1 MLKFVSRV
9 LIISLLETGALYG
22 KKQAITVHAEEVTQ
36 ASNNEQ
42 NDYYKVA
49 PKKVIL
55 EKDGYVYSNPN
66 LDDASKKAEVYKGTV
81 LNVYSI
87 AYSNTDIPCL
97 KVDGGYISAA
107 KNFSAESSEPPK
119 TNIVTD
125 ASSTGSNDVINS
137 AKEKKSASSIEDDEQ
152 ASASLPTR
160 ESDEKSESTNAGAYN
175 QRKTEVSKTN
185 QSQTVTVASA
195 VDLSKYYT
203 TNSGEIVALTD
214 IKLYS
219 EVGLKNVIKTIS
231 AGSLLKT
238 QGVEYAS
245 GYPRFKVSGG
255 YITAN
260 RSFVVQPTSN
270 IANYYTTNTGQIAS
284 LTDIHVYSDV
294 ALTKLVRT
302 VSAGTLLKVQGIEYI
317 SGYPRYKLAD
327 GYITA
332 NKFFVV
338 QPVSSINNYY
348 TSNPGEISASKVTH
362 LYSDIDLT
370 NIVKKVPAG
379 TVYKVEKIQYSTS
392 GYPRFKVAGGFISA
406 NKSIVAVYKESSNT
420 EKANKVVALAKT
432 KIGDPYTQSAS
443 GRLGPNSF
451 DCSGFVYYVYKTA
464 LGIVLPG
471 TTTTTEESA
480 GKEVSLNTLKPG
492 DLLFYGTRGN
502 TYHVGIYEGNGIM
515 VHAATP
521 EEGVKETA
529 IKYYEPSFARRIL
542 N

>member
-327 GYITA
+327 G
-332 NKFFVV
+332 
-338 QPVSSINNYY
+338 
-348 TSNPGEISASKVTH
+348 
-362 LYSDIDLT
+362 
-370 NIVKKVPAG
+370 
-379 TVYKVEKIQYSTS
+379 
-392 GYPRFKVAGGFISA
+392 
-406 NKSIVAVYKESSNT
+406 
-420 EKANKVVALAKT
+420 
-432 KIGDPYTQSAS
+432 
-443 GRLGPNSF
+443 RLQ
-451 DCSGFVYYVYKTA
+451 
-464 LGIVLPG
+464 I
-471 TTTTTEESA
+471 
-480 GKEVSLNTLKPG
+480 
-492 DLLFYGTRGN
+492 
-502 TYHVGIYEGNGIM
+502 
-515 VHAATP
+515 
-521 EEGVKETA
+521 
-529 IKYYEPSFARRIL
+529 
-542 N
+542 

>member
-1 MLKFVSRV
+1 MCPKIRIKF
-9 LIISLLETGALYG
+9 
-22 KKQAITVHAEEVTQ
+22 AIYH
-36 ASNNEQ
+36 
-42 NDYYKVA
+42 
-49 PKKVIL
+49 
-55 EKDGYVYSNPN
+55 
-66 LDDASKKAEVYKGTV
+66 
-81 LNVYSI
+81 
-87 AYSNTDIPCL
+87 
-97 KVDGGYISAA
+97 
-107 KNFSAESSEPPK
+107 
-119 TNIVTD
+119 
-125 ASSTGSNDVINS
+125 
-137 AKEKKSASSIEDDEQ
+137 
-152 ASASLPTR
+152 
-160 ESDEKSESTNAGAYN
+160 
-175 QRKTEVSKTN
+175 
-185 QSQTVTVASA
+185 
-195 VDLSKYYT
+195 
-203 TNSGEIVALTD
+203 
-214 IKLYS
+214 
-219 EVGLKNVIKTIS
+219 
-231 AGSLLKT
+231 
-238 QGVEYAS
+238 
-245 GYPRFKVSGG
+245 
-255 YITAN
+255 
-260 RSFVVQPTSN
+260 
-270 IANYYTTNTGQIAS
+270 
-284 LTDIHVYSDV
+284 
-294 ALTKLVRT
+294 
-302 VSAGTLLKVQGIEYI
+302 
-317 SGYPRYKLAD
+317 
-327 GYITA
+327 
-332 NKFFVV
+332 
-338 QPVSSINNYY
+338 
-348 TSNPGEISASKVTH
+348 
-362 LYSDIDLT
+362 LT